1 MSEPIRVV
9 HFADVHVGME
19 NYGRLDPATGTS
31 SRVRDFLDR
40 LDEVVDYAIA
50 HDGDLAI
57 FAGDAFKSRDP
68 EPTQQ
73 REFAAR
79 IKRLADAMPTL
90 LLVGNHDMPGMAAK
104 ASSVDIFD
112 ALEVPGVMVGDRAE
126 SRVVATKRGDVFLA
140 WIPYPMRNRL
150 LVREDNQGKTID
162 ELDDALRRTVAD
174 LMAGFAAEAQSKA
187 MPRLLAGHLAV
198 AEARLGSERT
208 ILLGRDVGLATS
220 SFVDPAWDYVAL
232 GHIHRHQDLHPSGS
246 PSVVYSG
253 SLERIDFGEED
264 EAKGFCWVELERRA
278 TRWSFVPVAARPFRT
293 IRVDARQS
301 EDPTQA
307 VIAAAAEAD
316 AQGAVVRIVL
326 QLRADQEAL
335 VREREVQAAL
345 SQASS
350 VFVNRDV
357 ESAGRIRLGDASAET
372 LSPLQLLE
380 RYFIDQGA
388 APDRVAALVERA
400 AELLEEEQ

>member
-1 MSEPIRVV
+1 
-9 HFADVHVGME
+9 
-19 NYGRLDPATGTS
+19 
-31 SRVRDFLDR
+31 
-40 LDEVVDYAIA
+40 
-50 HDGDLAI
+50 
-57 FAGDAFKSRDP
+57 
-68 EPTQQ
+68 
-73 REFAAR
+73 
-79 IKRLADAMPTL
+79 
-90 LLVGNHDMPGMAAK
+90 
-104 ASSVDIFD
+104 
-112 ALEVPGVMVGDRAE
+112 
-126 SRVVATKRGDVFLA
+126 
-140 WIPYPMRNRL
+140 
-150 LVREDNQGKTID
+150 
-162 ELDDALRRTVAD
+162 
-174 LMAGFAAEAQSKA
+174 
-187 MPRLLAGHLAV
+187 
-198 AEARLGSERT
+198 
-208 ILLGRDVGLATS
+208 
-220 SFVDPAWDYVAL
+220 
-232 GHIHRHQDLHPSGS
+232 
-246 PSVVYSG
+246 VVYSG

-372 LSPLQLLE
+372 LSPLQLVE

-388 APDRVAALVERA
+388 ASDRVAALVERA